1 MVWTNLRCGKKKTIT
16 RVCSS
21 HPLSCSSRSSWKRLP
36 KPGSLIWTRESTLCP
51 LTSPV
56 MVFPSS
62 DLPFQAK
69 LSWSLFQVQ
78 VSLFQVQVSDRKCW
92 DHSSGSR
99 PVQTST
105 LCPSVSSC
113 LAFPN
118 ALLTCLSPED
128 TAKEYSGVK
137 EQLSVIYITLNF
149 SLILRSICS
158 KASPVSWEG
167 HILEISI

>member
-21 HPLSCSSRSSWKRLP
+21 NPHSCSPPRSSWKRLP
-36 KPGSLIWTRESTLCP
+36 KPGSLIWTRGSILCP

-62 DLPFQAK
+62 ELLFQAK
-69 LSWSLFQVQ
+69 LSWSW
-78 VSLFQVQVSDRKCW
+78 LFQVQVSDRKCW
-92 DHSSGSR
+92 DHSSGSG
-99 PVQTST
+99 PVLTST

-113 LAFPN
+113 LAFPK
-118 ALLTCLSPED
+118 ALLTCLIPED
-128 TAKEYSGVK
+128 TAKGFCGVK
-137 EQLSVIYITLNF
+137 EQLSVIYITLNII
-149 SLILRSICS
+149 LILRSICS

-167 HILEISI
+167 HILEIPI

>member
-1 MVWTNLRCGKKKTIT
+1 MWTNLRCGKKKTIT

-21 HPLSCSSRSSWKRLP
+21 NSLSCSPSRSLWKRLP
-36 KPGSLIWTRESTLCP
+36 KPGSLIWTRGSTLCP
-51 LTSPV
+51 LTSLV

-62 DLPFQAK
+62 ELPFQAK

-99 PVQTST
+99 PVLTST

-113 LAFPN
+113 LAFLN
-118 ALLTCLSPED
+118 ALLTCLIPED
-128 TAKEYSGVK
+128 TAKEYCGVK
-137 EQLSVIYITLNF
+137 EQLSVIYITLNL
-149 SLILRSICS
+149 SLIWGRFVPKPAQSLGR
-158 KASPVSWEG
+158 VTF
-167 HILEISI
+167 